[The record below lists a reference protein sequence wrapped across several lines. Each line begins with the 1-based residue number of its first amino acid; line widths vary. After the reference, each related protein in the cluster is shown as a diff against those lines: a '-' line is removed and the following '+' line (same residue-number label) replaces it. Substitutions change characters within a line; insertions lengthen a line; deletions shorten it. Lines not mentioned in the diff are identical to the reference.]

1 MFWMYLIGM
10 IPMHALIQEYEKHSG
25 MEYDLFTTMI
35 ILIFWPVICV
45 LALVRAIFS

>member
-10 IPMHALIQEYEKHSG
+10 IPIRALINEFEKKDG
-25 MEYDLFTTMI
+25 KKYDFFTTLL

-45 LALVRAIFS
+45 LALVRALFS